1 MWNVKCFLHTL
12 ANNTLYKNISV
23 LISHGSYLLLTTM
36 TVLDACNKK
45 YCLVGGQENPTLQ
58 SGVSKNGVGVGKN
71 VVGVGKNG
79 VGVGHAV
86 TVGNT
91 LRILST
97 YFAALVS

>member
-12 ANNTLYKNISV
+12 ANNTLYNNISV

-45 YCLVGGQENPTLQ
+45 YCSVGGPENPTLQ
-58 SGVSKNGVGVGKN
+58 SGVSKNGVGVG
-71 VVGVGKNG
+71 
-79 VGVGHAV
+79 HAV

-91 LRILST
+91 LCILST
-97 YFAALVS
+97 YFATLVS